1 MKKCKNCGTVI
12 SDDSIMVCP
21 NCNTVGQWLIG
32 KPKAR
37 SNNDNASSQMQ
48 MNNNQ
53 QSQAGFNGTQQY
65 QQPVQNNLPLTK
77 KEIKAKKKE
86 QQMQSQQMQSQ
97 QMQSQ
102 NMYNNQQTGVNR
114 IKETSEVISV
124 FEWLKLMVLMAIP
137 IVNIVIIIMTLT
149 NKSANKTKKNY
160 IIAALI
166 VSVIS
171 FILALVASMLITSMI
186 TNAVMSM
193 Y

>member
-37 SNNDNASSQMQ
+37 SNNDNASNQMQ
-48 MNNNQ
+48 MNNTQ
-53 QSQAGFNGTQQY
+53 QTQTEFNGNQPY
-65 QQPVQNNLPLTK
+65 QQQVQNNLPLTK

-86 QQMQSQQMQSQ
+86 QQMQPQQMQSQ
-97 QMQSQ
+97 H
-102 NMYNNQQTGVNR
+102 MYNNQQTGGNRVN
-114 IKETSEVISV
+114 EMSEVISV
-124 FEWLKLMVLMAIP
+124 FEWLKIMILMAIP
-137 IVNIVIIIMTLT
+137 IANIVVIIMTLT

-166 VSVIS
+166 ISVIA
-171 FILALVASMLITSMI
+171 FVLALVTSMLITSMI